1 MTPSLQEAFLDH
13 RGRTYGR
20 VRVISASSWGRLG
33 DILPRCGAIL
43 KKPRENACFGLLE
56 APGGSKNLVKM
67 HVWGFLG
74 PLDLKKP
81 RENACFGL
89 LGRSWTQKT

>member
-33 DILPRCGAIL
+33 DILPRCGAIWGIL
-43 KKPRENACFGLLE
+43 GLEHSVFITEVCKQLE
-56 APGGSKNLVKM
+56 IDDVK
-67 HVWGFLG
+67 LS
-74 PLDLKKP
+74 
-81 RENACFGL
+81 L
-89 LGRSWTQKT
+89 LWHLLFKTLS